1 MTTNEQ
7 SKYIGSKARITTTE
21 GFIIEVVIEDSRV
34 VFGRHDWEV
43 SHTIKSTR
51 GDQPH
56 MRTRKWV
63 DATRVKVTI

>member
-34 VFGRHDWEV
+34 VNHTCEPVSGLTQHELKSPSDWSPGGPEPF
-43 SHTIKSTR
+43 H
-51 GDQPH
+51 
-56 MRTRKWV
+56 
-63 DATRVKVTI
+63 